1 MEINATFLGQAVA
14 FLIFAYI
21 CMKYIWPPLMKAL
34 EQRQKEIADG
44 LAAAEKAQKSL
55 QLAQAGAKDTIRE
68 AKAQAQKI
76 IDDANKQ
83 RSKIIN
89 DAQEEALSEK
99 RRILDQAKSEIDS
112 EMNKAREELR
122 AEITTLAVAGAEK
135 ILGAKVSAETDKAM
149 LKKIVD
155 TL

>member
-44 LAAAEKAQKSL
+44 LAAAEKAKKSL

-76 IDDANKQ
+76 IDEANKQ
-83 RSKIIN
+83 RSRIIN
-89 DAQEEALSEK
+89 DAQEEALTEK
-99 RRILDQAKSEIDS
+99 RRILEQAKNEINS

-122 AEITTLAVAGAEK
+122 SEITTLAVAGAEK
-135 ILGAKVSAETDKAM
+135 ILSAKVSAETDKAM